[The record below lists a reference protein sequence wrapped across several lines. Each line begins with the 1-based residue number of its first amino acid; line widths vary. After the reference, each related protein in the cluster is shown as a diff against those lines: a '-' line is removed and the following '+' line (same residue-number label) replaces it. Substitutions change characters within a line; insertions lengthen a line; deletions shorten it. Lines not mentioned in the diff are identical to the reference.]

1 MQTLMLRAPGSVTS
15 KTCFLVSI
23 SRKRLTSLSEF
34 AVSSAA
40 YPAVHISASKSAPAS
55 ASGPRVWGSISY
67 DRQRNSNTSATAGYK
82 SDGLSY
88 TAGIGNIGSGNWK
101 FGIAG
106 SYGNYDTTGLRG
118 TRDKT
123 SSRLIQ
129 VGAHVTADLK
139 NAALGVDGHL
149 DLVATYGD
157 IKNDITMLTP
167 GAILGFGSPQT
178 GSADSTTYG
187 ATMRFTLDGIQDKL
201 WPVRPF
207 VSIGYEHL
215 SQGSVNL
222 TGVGAADLAV
232 ASTSLDRYAIGYGMR
247 FEKQWDKVAVRLT
260 ATGYHYL
267 GDTQASLRSQFI
279 ELGADSPSFSTL
291 GRDIKNQVKVDAG
304 LSYRFGS
311 GWGASAS
318 GHVGFG
324 DIKGYGGR
332 FTISKRF

>member
-1 MQTLMLRAPGSVTS
+1 MAFPTLP
-15 KTCFLVSI
+15 
-23 SRKRLTSLSEF
+23 
-34 AVSSAA
+34 
-40 YPAVHISASKSAPAS
+40 
-55 ASGPRVWGSISY
+55 
-67 DRQRNSNTSATAGYK
+67 
-82 SDGLSY
+82 
-88 TAGIGNIGSGNWK
+88 GIGNIGSGNWK

-139 NAALGVDGHL
+139 DGALGVDGHL

-167 GAILGFGSPQT
+167 GTILGFGSPQT
-178 GSADSTTYG
+178 GTSNSTTYG
-187 ATMRFTLDGIQDKL
+187 ATMRFTLDGSHGKL

-207 VSIGYEHL
+207 VSIGYNHL

-222 TGVGAADLAV
+222 TGNGAADLTV
-232 ASTSLDRYAIGYGMR
+232 AATSLNRYALGYGAR
-247 FEKQWDKVAVRLT
+247 FKKQWDKATVQLT
-260 ATGYHYL
+260 VSGYHYL
-267 GDTQASLRSQFI
+267 GDTQTSLRSQFI
-279 ELGADSPSFSTL
+279 ELGLDSPSFTTL
-291 GRDIKNQVKVDAG
+291 GRNIKNQVKVDAG
-304 LSYRFGS
+304 LSYNFGS
-311 GWGASAS
+311 GWKASAN

-324 DIKGYGGR
+324 DIKNYGGR